1 MRRSKYG
8 YLLLALLVI
17 TGLAGTLTS
26 TSLTSKE
33 RKFAANHLKETKS
46 DLLKTIKGLSPIQL
60 NFKGSPD
67 KWSIKECVYHIA
79 IAERNLWQMLDAA
92 MKQPA
97 NPEKRSEIKMTD
109 DQVVTLLEDRS
120 RKFKTTEELEP
131 GNTPFQTLDEAL
143 ESFKKLRTDHIKYM
157 KNTTEDLRNHVAQLP
172 VGWIDCYQISLF
184 MSAHSNRHM
193 KQIEEIKGDP
203 NFPSRSLSEQ

>member
-46 DLLKTIKGLSPIQL
+46 DFLRSVKDLSKTQL
-60 NFKGSPD
+60 DFKAAPD
-67 KWSIKECVYHIA
+67 KWSVKECAYHIA
-79 IAERNLWQMLDAA
+79 IAEKNLWEMLDAA

-109 DQVVTLLEDRS
+109 DQIMKLLEDRS
-120 RKFKTTEELEP
+120 RKFKTTEKFKP
-131 GNTPFQTLDEAL
+131 QNTPFKTLDEAL
-143 ESFKKLRTDHIKYM
+143 ESFKTLRNDHIKYM

-172 VGWIDCYQISLF
+172 VGWIDCYQICLF
-184 MSAHSNRHM
+184 MSAHSNRHTQ
-193 KQIEEIKGDP
+193 QIDEVKTDP
-203 NFPSRSLSEQ
+203 NFPR

>member
-33 RKFAANHLKETKS
+33 RKFAANHLKETKGDFLKS
-46 DLLKTIKGLSPIQL
+46 VKDLSRTQL
-60 NFKGSPD
+60 DFKAAPD
-67 KWSIKECVYHIA
+67 KWSVKECAYHIA
-79 IAERNLWQMLDAA
+79 IAEKNLWEMLDAA

-109 DQVVTLLEDRS
+109 DQIIKLLEDRS
-120 RKFKTTEELEP
+120 RKFKTTEKFEP
-131 GNTPFQTLDEAL
+131 QNTPFETLDEAL
-143 ESFKKLRTDHIKYM
+143 ESFKTLRNDHIRYM

-172 VGWIDCYQISLF
+172 VGWIDCYQICLF
-184 MSAHSNRHM
+184 MSAHSNRHSQ
-193 KQIEEIKGDP
+193 QIEEVKTDP
-203 NFPSRSLSEQ
+203 NFPSR

>member
-33 RKFAANHLKETKS
+33 RKFAVNHLKETKS
-46 DLLKTIKGLSPIQL
+46 DFLKTIKGLSL
-60 NFKGSPD
+60 SELDFKASPD
-67 KWSIKECVYHIA
+67 QWSIKECVYHIA
-79 IAERNLWQMLDAA
+79 IAERNLWQLLDAA

-109 DQVVTLLEDRS
+109 DQIITLVEDGS
-120 RKFKTTEELEP
+120 RKFKTTEKLEP
-131 GNTPFQTLDEAL
+131 RNTPFQTLDEAM
-143 ESFKKLRTDHIKYM
+143 ESFKKLRADHIKYM
-157 KNTTEDLRNHVAQLP
+157 KNTTEDLRNHVVQLP
-172 VGWIDCYQISLF
+172 VGWVDCYQISLF

-193 KQIEEIKGDP
+193 QQIEEVKANP
-203 NFPSRSLSEQ
+203 NFPSRSVSGQ